1 VRIITVNDE
10 LLSLGEGFMRL
21 EQALGFVGAGV

>member
-1 VRIITVNDE
+1 MIDDE

-21 EQALGFVGAGV
+21 EQALGLVGAGV

>member
-1 VRIITVNDE
+1 MFNDE
-10 LLSLGEGFMRL
+10 LLSLGEGLVRL